1 MARDQ
6 RSGVLIG
13 LLFGAAVLGG
23 SPAAA
28 FDLFG
33 IHLWGART
41 TSEGDFEIIDPLPYR
56 VSLNVHGDE
65 SGLKSRLESASSL
78 WTDRETPASG
88 STGLLSKARGDY
100 RRLLAALY
108 GAGFYGPVISIR
120 ADGQEVADLNPGVE
134 FPRNVAVV
142 VDVQPGPPFKFGA
155 TNIVNAPPPPDDPRA
170 DTPQSVGFRTG
181 QPALSGIINQAS
193 AISVE
198 RWRQL
203 SYAKAREA
211 DRDVVADHPR
221 SRLDVAIK
229 LDPDRPAHFGP
240 LTVTG
245 TRRMD
250 PAFVAFMADL
260 PPGTRFSPDRV
271 QTGQDRLNRLGVFSS
286 IRFVEADEIGP
297 DGSLPMTLELEDRKP
312 RTIGFGGTL
321 STIDGAGI
329 QAYWL
334 HRNLWGRAENLRFD
348 ASVDGLGASLNPD
361 NYDYSVG
368 VTLTK
373 PGVYT
378 PDTNFITSL
387 IANRVDY
394 DTYRE
399 QSIAATAGFSQLFGK
414 HTTAELYG
422 NVSRSRY
429 EDGFG
434 VRHFDIVSLIG
445 RGSYDRRDN
454 PLDASRG
461 YYLSGEF
468 IPLYETTRGNPA
480 LHASVEGRVYHGF
493 GEKDKVILA
502 ARAKVGSYLGPSVE
516 ESPPDMLF
524 FAGGGGSVRG
534 FAYRSIGVD
543 SIAIPGEDSFV
554 VGGKG
559 LVEGSGELRY
569 RFNPS
574 WGAVGFVDSA
584 IVTENSGFGGESDW
598 RTGVGL
604 GVRYYTS
611 IGILRGDLATPV
623 NPRPGDSRVA
633 LYIGIGQA
641 F

>member
-1 MARDQ
+1 MAKDR
-6 RSGVLIG
+6 RNGLLAGVLCG
-13 LLFGAAVLGG
+13 AMAFGAA
-23 SPAAA
+23 PASA

-33 IHLWGART
+33 IHLWGPRT
-41 TSEGDFEIIDPLPYR
+41 TSSSDFEVIDPLTYR
-56 VSLNVHGDE
+56 VTVNVRGGE
-65 SGLKSRLESASSL
+65 SGLESRIEGASSL
-78 WTDRETPASG
+78 WTDRDSPASG

-108 GAGFYGPVISIR
+108 GAGYYGPSISIK
-120 ADGQEVADLNPGVE
+120 ADGQEVADLTPGVE
-134 FPRNVAVV
+134 FRQDVRMV
-142 VDVQPGPPFKFGA
+142 VDVEAGPLFDFGA
-155 TNIVNAPPPPDDPRA
+155 TTIVNAPPPSDDPRA
-170 DTPQSVGFRTG
+170 DTPQSIGFETG
-181 QPALSGIINQAS
+181 QPALSGKINQAS
-193 AISVE
+193 AISIE

-211 DRDVVADHPR
+211 NRDVVANHPA
-221 SRLDVAIK
+221 SRLDVTLT
-229 LDPDRPAHFGP
+229 LDPDRPARYGP
-240 LTVTG
+240 LTVRG

-260 PPGTRFSPDRV
+260 PEGHRFDPEEV
-271 QTGQDRLNRLGVFSS
+271 QRGQDRLNRLGVFSS
-286 IRFVEADEIGP
+286 IRFVEADAIQP
-297 DGSLPMTLELEDRKP
+297 DGSLPMTLAVEDRKP

-321 STIDGAGI
+321 STIDGAGV
-329 QAYWL
+329 QAYWI
-334 HRNLWGRAENLRFD
+334 HRNLWGHAESLRFD
-348 ASVDGLGASLNPD
+348 ASVDGLGGSLNPD
-361 NYDYSVG
+361 DYDYSVG

-387 IANRVDY
+387 IAQRVDF

-399 QSIAATAGFSQLFGK
+399 ESIAATAGFSQLFGR
-414 HTTAELYG
+414 HTTAELYA
-422 NVSRSRY
+422 NVSKARY

-445 RGSYDRRDN
+445 RAAYDRRDN
-454 PLDASRG
+454 PFDASRG
-461 YYLSGEF
+461 YFVSGEL
-468 IPLYETTRGNPA
+468 IPGYEINYGHAIAR
-480 LHASVEGRVYHGF
+480 ASVEGRAYHGF
-493 GEKDKVILA
+493 GERDKVILA
-502 ARAKVGSYLGPSVE
+502 GRVKVGSFLGPDIE
-516 ESPPDMLF
+516 QSPPDMLF

-534 FAYRSIGVD
+534 YAYRSIGVD
-543 SIAIPGEDSFV
+543 DIHVPGEDAFV

-559 LVEGSGELRY
+559 LVEGSGEIRY

-584 IVTENSGFGGESDW
+584 IVTENSSWSGENDW

>member
-1 MARDQ
+1 M
-6 RSGVLIG
+6 
-13 LLFGAAVLGG
+13 LLGFAIALAAGG
-23 SPAAA
+23 TPAAA
-28 FDLFG
+28 FSLFG
-33 IHLWGART
+33 IYLWGQR
-41 TSEGDFEIIDPLPYR
+41 SDDNGFEVIDPLHYQVTLH
-56 VSLNVHGDE
+56 VSGGDG
-65 SGLKSRLESASSL
+65 GLQGRLESASSL
-78 WTDRETPASG
+78 WTDRDSPASG

-108 GAGFYGPVISIR
+108 GAGYYGPTISIR
-120 ADGQEVADLNPGVE
+120 AGGQEVADLMPGVD
-134 FPRNVAVV
+134 FPQQVKVSVEVVA
-142 VDVQPGPPFKFGA
+142 GPPFLFGR
-155 TNIVNAPPPPDDPRA
+155 TEIVNAPPPPEDPRA
-170 DTPQSVGFRTG
+170 ATPESVGFVTG
-181 QPALSGIINQAS
+181 KPALSGVINQAS

-203 SYAKAREA
+203 AHAKAAEA
-211 DRDVVADHPR
+211 DRDVVANHPA
-221 SRLDVAIK
+221 SQLDVK
-229 LDPDRPAHFGP
+229 LLLDPGRAAHYGP

-245 TRRMD
+245 SQRVD
-250 PAFVAFMADL
+250 PGFTAFMANL
-260 PPGTRFSPDRV
+260 PEGRPFDPDDI
-271 QTGQDRLNRLGVFSS
+271 QTAQDRLNRLGVFSQV
-286 IRFVEADEIGP
+286 RFVEAPEILP
-297 DGSLPMTLELEDRKP
+297 DGSLPMTLAVQDRKP

-334 HRNLWGRAENLRFD
+334 HRNLWGHAESLRFD
-348 ASVDGLGASLNPD
+348 ASIDGLGASLNPD
-361 NYDYSVG
+361 DYDYSVG

-387 IANRVDY
+387 IGQRNDF

-399 QSIAATAGFSQLFGK
+399 QSVTATAGFSQLFGK
-414 HTTAELYG
+414 RTTGEIYASA
-422 NVSRSRY
+422 SRARY

-434 VRHFDIVSLIG
+434 VRHFTLVSLIG

-454 PLDASRG
+454 PLDATRG
-461 YYLSGEF
+461 YFLSAEA
-468 IPLYETTRGNPA
+468 IPFYDFSYDNAAIRG
-480 LHASVEGRVYHGF
+480 SVEGRVYKGF
-493 GEKDKVILA
+493 GPQDKIVLA
-502 ARAKVGSYLGPSVE
+502 GLARVGSFVGPSVE

-524 FAGGGGSVRG
+524 FAGGGGSIRG
-534 FAYRSIGVD
+534 YAYKSIGVE
-543 SIAIPGEDSFV
+543 SIPVPGEEPFV

-559 LVEGSGELRY
+559 LILGSGELRY
-569 RFNPS
+569 RINPN
-574 WGAVGFVDSA
+574 WGAVGFVDSG
-584 IVTENSGFGGESDW
+584 IVTADSDWSGESDW

-623 NPRPGDSRVA
+623 NPRSGDSRIA

>member
-1 MARDQ
+1 M
-6 RSGVLIG
+6 
-13 LLFGAAVLGG
+13 
-23 SPAAA
+23 
-28 FDLFG
+28 
-33 IHLWGART
+33 
-41 TSEGDFEIIDPLPYR
+41 
-56 VSLNVHGDE
+56 
-65 SGLKSRLESASSL
+65 
-78 WTDRETPASG
+78 
-88 STGLLSKARGDY
+88 
-100 RRLLAALY
+100 
-108 GAGFYGPVISIR
+108 
-120 ADGQEVADLNPGVE
+120 
-134 FPRNVAVV
+134 
-142 VDVQPGPPFKFGA
+142 
-155 TNIVNAPPPPDDPRA
+155 
-170 DTPQSVGFRTG
+170 
-181 QPALSGIINQAS
+181 
-193 AISVE
+193 
-198 RWRQL
+198 
-203 SYAKAREA
+203 
-211 DRDVVADHPR
+211 VADHPS
-221 SRLDVAIK
+221 SRLDVAVT
-229 LDPDRPAHFGP
+229 LDPDRAAHYGP

-260 PPGTRFSPDRV
+260 PEGQAFDPDHV
-271 QTGQDRLNRLGVFSS
+271 QTSQDRLNRLGVFSS
-286 IRFVEADEIGP
+286 IRFIEADKIEP
-297 DGSLPMTLELEDRKP
+297 DGSLPMTLALEDRKP

-334 HRNLWGRAENLRFD
+334 HRNLWGHAESLRFD

-361 NYDYSVG
+361 DYDYSVG

-387 IANRVDY
+387 IAQKVDF

-399 QSIAATAGFSQLFGK
+399 ESIAATAGFSQLFGQ

-422 NVSRSRY
+422 NISKARY

-434 VRHFDIVSLIG
+434 VRHFDILSVIA
-445 RGSYDRRDN
+445 RGSYDRRDV

-468 IPLYETTRGNPA
+468 IPGYELNYGHVLAR
-480 LHASVEGRVYHGF
+480 ASVEGRVYHGF
-493 GEKDKVILA
+493 GDRDKIILA
-502 ARAKVGSYLGPSVE
+502 GRAKVGSFVGPEVAQ
-516 ESPPDMLF
+516 SPPDMLF

-534 FAYRSIGVD
+534 YAYRSIGVD
-543 SIAIPGEDSFV
+543 DIHVPGEDAFV

-559 LVEGSGELRY
+559 LIEGSGELRY

-584 IVTENSGFGGESDW
+584 IVTANSTWSGSSDW

-623 NPRPGDSRVA
+623 NPRPGDSAVA